1 MIAPFHDSNSRSVS
15 HEKSH
20 GMLPEATSHDVL
32 HDFTLH
38 GISHV
43 DDYDLNVNP
52 NNYTNL
58 NFKSNSF
65 DFVLALGVVYEH
77 GLDGAIKCL
86 KEIQRVSKGRS
97 FVTLGS
103 YSSREEFWKLRQWTL
118 LGVTLLKNREWIEVL
133 KHTKY
138 KSDYYFTN
146 ANSLG
151 LK

>member
-1 MIAPFHDSNSRSVS
+1 MKIYGLETSNYAVTKTMKSVKKNIKKV
-15 HEKSH
+15 H
-20 GMLPEATSHDVL
+20 
-32 HDFTLH
+32 
-38 GISHV
+38 
-43 DDYDLNVNP
+43 
-52 NNYTNL
+52 NYTNL

-133 KHTKY
+133 KHVKYTGDYDFVDAKGLNLVTK
-138 KSDYYFTN
+138 K
-146 ANSLG
+146 
-151 LK
+151 